1 MMDGYKHILLAADFS
16 DHGEAVANRAKDLKD
31 KYQAKLSIVHIVDYL
46 PITDATY
53 GPIIP
58 YDMDLTTELMDVAKQ
73 KLADLGKKLN
83 IEETDQWLE
92 MGSPK
97 LEVVRIADENNV
109 DLIVAGSHGRHGLA
123 LLLGSTVNGILHHA
137 KCDVL
142 AVRLQDQ

>member
-1 MMDGYKHILLAADFS
+1 MNTYKHVLLAADFS
-16 DHGEAVANRAKDLKD
+16 ENGEAISKRAKEIADRN
-31 KYQAKLSIVHIVDYL
+31 QAKLSTVHIVDYL

-58 YDMDLTTELMDVAKQ
+58 YDMDLTSELMDAAKLR
-73 KLADLGKKLN
+73 LAELGKKLN
-83 IEETDQWLE
+83 IDEANQWLE

-97 LEVVRIADENNV
+97 LEVVRIAEENHV

-137 KCDVL
+137 TCDVL
-142 AVRLQDQ
+142 AVRIQDD